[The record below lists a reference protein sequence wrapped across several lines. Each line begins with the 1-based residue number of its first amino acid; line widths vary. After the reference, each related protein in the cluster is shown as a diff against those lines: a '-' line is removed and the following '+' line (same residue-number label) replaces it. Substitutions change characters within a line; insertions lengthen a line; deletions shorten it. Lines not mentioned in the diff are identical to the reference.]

1 MQNTFHSE
9 PTEKDNPYASNPYSI
24 PPPPP
29 KKSIGHVINIAF
41 IASLILLSGI
51 FAMLYVTKPETSTGS
66 AIVYVTPEPP
76 GTGLGAQSHIPT
88 PAPDPPIPTA
98 PPPTPTVP
106 PIPSSAPYSSDQIY
120 DDLVQAG
127 LADNGGSHDF
137 SPFDF
142 RGSTIRPEGGMIDF
156 QDLSTR
162 SNMNI
167 ATFASTLEVQY
178 YIDDYNGA
186 FSVVASVHNCVLQVQ
201 NAANSLPP
209 NLTPKYKSVLE
220 TYCT

>member
-1 MQNTFHSE
+1 MQSTFHSE
-9 PTEKDNPYASNPYSI
+9 PTEPDHPNPYYSNPYNQI

-29 KKSIGHVINIAF
+29 SKSSKGHWITILIIISLASMLGGIVIG
-41 IASLILLSGI
+41 ILYTPAHAKSSTLSI
-51 FAMLYVTKPETSTGS
+51 PS
-66 AIVYVTPEPP
+66 
-76 GTGLGAQSHIPT
+76 PT
-88 PAPDPPIPTA
+88 PTPTAEPTQSPSIPPLPTA
-98 PPPTPTVP
+98 PPTPTAP

-127 LADNGGSHDF
+127 LADNGGGHDF

-167 ATFASTLEVQY
+167 ATFASTLEVPY
-178 YIDDYNGA
+178 YIDDYTGA

-201 NAANSLPP
+201 NAANRLSP
-209 NLTPKYKSVLE
+209 NLISKYKSVLE